1 MLVVTQGK
9 VVIDHAIYEPGE
21 VIDFLSADEED
32 RMVAEGIA
40 ARPGEDVEAEPEGVE
55 ADASKLEAAK
65 NLSKPELQARC
76 RELGLSDRGNKA
88 ELQAR
93 LDAAES
99 ELSDDLDD
107 EEPPELTAEV
117 PK

>member
-65 NLSKPELQARC
+65 NLSKPELQAR
-76 RELGLSDRGNKA
+76 
-88 ELQAR
+88 